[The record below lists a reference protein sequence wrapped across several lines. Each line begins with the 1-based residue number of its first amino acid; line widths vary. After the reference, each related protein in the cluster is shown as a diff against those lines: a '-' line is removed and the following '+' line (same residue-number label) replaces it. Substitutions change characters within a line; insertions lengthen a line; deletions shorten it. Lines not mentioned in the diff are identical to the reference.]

1 MGADVIRILAC
12 FSLFFFLVPVTWVH
26 GPPPVKN
33 TSQFINLHPIAF
45 DSSDPE
51 RRRTGRLEFLA
62 GWKMTSENSDFGGI
76 SSMLLLPDNRFF
88 MLSDAGVL
96 IGFTLDEE
104 KNRAERPFI
113 APLPDGPPKESEFG
127 RLNWDAESVLYDPE
141 SRRFWVGY
149 ERQHGIWRY
158 SASFA
163 RKEAM
168 HQPAEMQ
175 AWPLNGGAEAML
187 RLTDGRYLVFSETAD
202 FSKGGTQVLIFDS
215 DPSEPGAKA
224 TLLGYNA
231 PKGYRVTDAA
241 LLPDGSALILHRRFT
256 ALQGVSAILS
266 IADVSEITADKV
278 WTSRQIAKLKPP
290 LKVDN
295 MEALAVTVE
304 DIADKKDTIIWIAS
318 DDNFQA
324 IQESIL
330 LKFRLLKGRKKP
342 KQKKETDKNEK
353 AEENPGFSSF

>member
-1 MGADVIRILAC
+1 MCADVTRILAC

-26 GPPPVKN
+26 GPPPEKN
-33 TSQFINLHPIAF
+33 TSQYINLYPIAF
-45 DSSDPE
+45 DSSDPK
-51 RRRTGRLEFLA
+51 RTRTGRLEFLA
-62 GWKMTSENSDFGGI
+62 GWKMTSENSAFGGI
-76 SSMLLLPDNRFF
+76 SSMLLLPENRFF

-104 KNRAERPFI
+104 NDRAKRPFI
-113 APLPDGPPKESEFG
+113 TPLPDGPPKESEFG
-127 RLNWDAESVLYDPE
+127 RLNWDAEAMLYDPE

-163 RKEAM
+163 RKETM
-168 HQPAEMQ
+168 HQPAAMQ
-175 AWPLNGGAEAML
+175 DWPLNGGAEAML

-202 FSKGGTQVLIFDS
+202 FSKGGTQALIFDG
-215 DPSEPGAKA
+215 DPSEPGAKS
-224 TLLGYNA
+224 TLFGYRA

-256 ALQGVSAILS
+256 PLRGISAILS
-266 IADVSEITADKV
+266 IADISEITADEV
-278 WTSRQIAKLKPP
+278 WTSRQIATLKPP

-304 DIADKKDTIIWIAS
+304 ENGDKRDTIIWIAS
-318 DDNFQA
+318 DDNFQD

-330 LKFRLLKGRKKP
+330 LKFRLLKGRMKP
-342 KQKKETDKNEK
+342 KQKKESAKNEK
-353 AEENPGFSSF
+353 AEANPGFSSF